1 MTNVDYKEML
11 FQNFYSAASHS
22 FSALECQFGITGV
35 LDQVF
40 GVGSDD
46 EQAKSHLRS
55 SNAWATLSDL
65 FDYAIDG
72 LIGNDEPDAIV
83 IDGSDVLHLVT
94 SEDYQPSG
102 EWRQIVAMGDGRFA
116 LDEGESVPISKIA
129 LLAKVDIRTVR
140 NAVSSG
146 ELVSNKTDGEI
157 YIENASARKWLRGR
171 KGFKPTILNQVSEHL
186 SLSAVGNPAE
196 FGAFLVAQRNRIG
209 INTDNLVDFHPSV
222 DIRSVSELE
231 AGVFSLPLDAVF
243 PLANFYQLGRK
254 EFLECVMRTFFYEE
268 LEILVHESSK
278 SEGEDEC
285 Q

>member
-1 MTNVDYKEML
+1 MTNIEHKEML
-11 FQNFYSAASHS
+11 FQNFYSAASNS
-22 FSALECQFGITGV
+22 FLALECQFGINGV
-35 LDQVF
+35 LDQLF

-46 EQAKSHLRS
+46 EQAKAHLRS
-55 SNAWATLSDL
+55 SRAWETLSEL

-72 LIGNDEPDAIV
+72 LVGNEEPTSMV
-83 IDGSDVLHLVT
+83 INGSDVLHLVT
-94 SEDYQPSG
+94 SEDYEPSG
-102 EWRQIVAMGDGRFA
+102 EWRKIVAMGDGRFA
-116 LDEGESVPISKIA
+116 LDEGESVSILKIS
-129 LLAKVDIRTVR
+129 LLANVDIRTVR

-146 ELVSNKTDGEI
+146 ELVSIKNDGET
-157 YIENASARKWLRGR
+157 YIENASARRWLRGR

-209 INTDNLVDFHPSV
+209 INTDNFVVFHPSV
-222 DIRSVSELE
+222 NAQSVSELE

-254 EFLECVMRTFFYEE
+254 EFLECVMRTFFNEE

-278 SEGEDEC
+278 SAGKNEC
-285 Q
+285 